1 MNRGILNPLTELPEV
16 LRVAHQFVGVDAHKR
31 SVTVAV
37 VDAVGGELAAA
48 SFANSS
54 HGVEEVAVWLHAA
67 APAVL
72 RIGVEGSSGHGPA
85 SSPTAGGR
93 RLRRPGGAAA
103 AHRGTPPSPPRPQ
116 DRPPQQL
123 RRSSTPASSRLPRPS
138 GSCWPC

>member
-1 MNRGILNPLTELPEV
+1 
-16 LRVAHQFVGVDAHKR
+16 VAHQFVGVDAHKR

-72 RIGVEGSSGHGPA
+72 RIGVEGSSGHGRHLA
-85 SSPTAGGR
+85 QRLVAAGYDVR
-93 RLRRPGGAAA
+93 EV
-103 AHRGTPPSPPRPQ
+103 PPRRTAERRRARRAPK
-116 DRPPQQL
+116 DRPPRQL
-123 RRSSTPASSRLPRPS
+123 RDRPCGRRGAEAGPGQTRCRAWRGPR
-138 GSCWPC
+138 